1 MQANTQ
7 TNVVKSMYLVQ
18 TKVIPLSII
27 PFQDAGYFT
36 EEYIRITK
44 PSFLFDN
51 SNCIKHCK
59 NRPYGKVPFIPFL
72 GRLIINTRQ
81 FYYYKPSYI
90 HDDSKREEFLTYA
103 IESRADHYFSITGFN
118 NSLVEQRLGTV
129 YYELEKPIFIKA
141 IIDKISVTGKVFL
154 HLYPSG
160 HLIIHIAFS
169 CSPINSDD
177 QCKDII
183 EQTKPWGVNTTVLWS
198 CPNQKVTGS
207 LSQVLQ
213 KIYERIA
220 GFVYNS
226 DYRQFF
232 FDSESRQKWFLTNN
246 MMIQDVLSSK
256 VNRILEDNR
265 IIRKN
270 HDLFD
275 TNHGFSRF
283 GDYRFDD
290 YYDCFS
296 ITDNECFYLTNPDRN
311 RQKRLKAFWKIMH
324 LIEVAHYCKTN
335 LNQYNMFFEQD
346 SISIKTRL
354 YQRKYAWIPRSM
366 FESTHYDNKILA
378 HIFQLRFFYND
389 LSPFYQK
396 IWYLLTKEF
405 KIDKIQEEVDSKSQK
420 WIDEVDKLS
429 DKPSI
434 VKVLFSFLTQIG
446 IMPSGKE

>member
-7 TNVVKSMYLVQ
+7 TNAVKSMYLVQ

-36 EEYIRITK
+36 KEYIRITK
-44 PSFLFDN
+44 PSFLFEN
-51 SNCIKHCK
+51 RNCIKHCK
-59 NRPYGKVPFIPFL
+59 NSPYGKVPFIPFL

-81 FYYYKPSYI
+81 FYYYKPSYT
-90 HDDSKREEFLTYA
+90 HDDSKRDEFLAYA
-103 IESRADHYFSITGFN
+103 IESRANHYFSITGFN

-141 IIDKISVTGKVFL
+141 IIDKIGVTGKVFL

-169 CSPINSDD
+169 CSPIISDN
-177 QCKDII
+177 QCKDFI
-183 EQTKPWGVNTTVLWS
+183 EHTKPWGANTTVLWS
-198 CPNQKVTGS
+198 CPSQRVTGS
-207 LSQVLQ
+207 LSQILQ

-226 DYRQFF
+226 DHRQFF
-232 FDSESRQKWFLTNN
+232 FDSELKQKWSLTNN
-246 MMIQDVLSSK
+246 MMIQNEAWFE
-256 VNRILEDNR
+256 VNHILEDNR
-265 IIRKN
+265 IIQNN

-275 TNHGFSRF
+275 TNHSFFRF
-283 GDYRFDD
+283 GD

-296 ITDNECFYLTNPDRN
+296 ITGNECIYLTNPDRN

-335 LNQYNMFFEQD
+335 FNQYNMFFEQD

-354 YQRKYAWIPRSM
+354 YKRKYAWIPKSM
-366 FESTHYDNKILA
+366 FESTHFDNIILA
-378 HIFQLRFFYND
+378 HIFQLRYFYND

-396 IWYLLTKEF
+396 IWYLLIKEF
-405 KIDKIQEEVDSKSQK
+405 KIDKIQEKVDSKSQK

-429 DKPSI
+429 NKTSM
-434 VKVLFSFLTQIG
+434 VKVLFSCLTQIG
-446 IMPSGKE
+446 KIPSGKE